1 MVLCALP
8 NELPYS
14 RFGFAVSRKIGSA
27 VQRNRVRRRLRESI
41 RLMQSRIAPGWDLVF
56 IARPAIARA
65 SYHEISATCA
75 RLLRRAQLLTASLL
89 TSPASDPK
97 SAAEDEQS

>member
-41 RLMQSRIAPGWDLVF
+41 RLMQSQIAPGWDLVF
-56 IARPAIARA
+56 IARPAITQA
-65 SYHEISATCA
+65 SYHEISTTCA
-75 RLLRRAQLLTASLL
+75 RLLRRAQLLTASSL
-89 TSPASDPK
+89 TLSTSDLK
-97 SAAEDEQS
+97 SATGDEQS